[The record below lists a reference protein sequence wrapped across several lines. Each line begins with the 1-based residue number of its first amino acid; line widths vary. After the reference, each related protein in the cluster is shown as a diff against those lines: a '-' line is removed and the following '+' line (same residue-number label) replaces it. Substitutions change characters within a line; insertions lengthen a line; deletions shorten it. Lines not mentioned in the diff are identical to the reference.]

1 MIGML
6 LSPRRTFGA
15 LAAALAGLVLAAG
28 VVPPALSAPSYRT
41 LGQPTTADK
50 TLGSRCPNANARF
63 NFSNDGGFDM
73 YGPAGVAIDPRGRI
87 FVADFGGKRVLT
99 WPDATSLAQCEAA
112 DGVIG
117 AGQLAGPEAI
127 AIDAASGAVFVADT
141 LSHTVIGYRLK
152 SGAWKKFV
160 TLGSSGVSG
169 SAFNRFNFP
178 RGIAFDSRG
187 RLFVADDSN
196 NRILIFDPPLQ
207 NGASAVDSIYAG
219 SNGGLSSPK
228 AVAIVGDALFVADYF
243 GDRVLRF
250 TGPFKTPDQ
259 TYVATGEF
267 RGVGRPVDLTVH
279 PDGSLLVVSQ
289 NRPRVSRFQD
299 AAFRPSPVAA
309 PDSEFSNN
317 MGAEPLGV
325 AVRRDGRIF
334 IADYR
339 RYRVLIRDESVRTA
353 PVSPGPAA
361 AALVANLRARA
372 GTTLNRVAIGQQL
385 ITYEYGPKSDR
396 NAWYRDWSQ
405 MKRQGLPLPL
415 MMGGELSDL
424 MSYPGFFP
432 NADARKEMI
441 RHGQAGGLV
450 TLVWH
455 PDNPVAG
462 APFSTPLPTARLV
475 DMINPA
481 TAVGQ
486 AWRTQLD
493 RAAAA
498 LKPFD
503 DKGLAVL
510 FRPLHEQNGDFF
522 WWGDDGSAGDARRAR
537 QAAWVAV
544 WRDMVGY
551 MTATKGLKRLVFAFG
566 TNQVNY
572 DGVVAP
578 MTYYPG
584 ADFVD
589 VVSID
594 VYDEQLDLA
603 GGDRGL
609 QHYAALVGSGKPFGL
624 SEFGQSFGDN
634 GTGADGAD
642 WDCRTLVQRLGDSYP
657 RAVFANAWYTT
668 EGNPRFVFA
677 LPDVAH
683 TAETLADPLIDTQ

>member
-1 MIGML
+1 MIGIAFSQRMKVRALVVILAVGAL
-6 LSPRRTFGA
+6 LS
-15 LAAALAGLVLAAG
+15 AAAQ
-28 VVPPALSAPSYRT
+28 PAVSAPAYKT
-41 LGQPTTADK
+41 LGQPTTSDK
-50 TLGSRCPNANARF
+50 SLGSRCPGANARF
-63 NFSNDGGFDM
+63 NFSNDGGFEM
-73 YGPAGVAIDPRGRI
+73 YGPAGIAVDPSGRI
-87 FVADFGGKRVLT
+87 FVTDFGGKRVLT
-99 WPDATSLAQCEAA
+99 WPDATSLANCEAA

-117 AGQLAGPEAI
+117 AGQLAGPEAV
-127 AIDAASGAVFVADT
+127 AIDTATGAVFVADT

-160 TLGSSGVSG
+160 TLGKSGVSG
-169 SAFNRFNFP
+169 SSFNRFNFP

-196 NRILIFDPPLQ
+196 NRILIFDAPLAD
-207 NGASAVDSIYAG
+207 GASAADSIYAG
-219 SNGGLSSPK
+219 SNGGFSSPK

-259 TYVATGEF
+259 SYVATGEF
-267 RGVGRPVDLTVH
+267 RGVDRPVDLTIH

-289 NRPRVSRFQD
+289 SGPRVSRFGD
-299 AAFRPSPVAA
+299 AAFRAGPVAA
-309 PDSEFSNN
+309 PDSEFSNF
-317 MGAEPLGV
+317 MGQEPLGV
-325 AVRRDGRIF
+325 AADRDGRIF
-334 IADYR
+334 VADYR
-339 RYRVLIRDESVRTA
+339 RYRVLIRDERVRTS
-353 PVSPGPAA
+353 PVSPGAA
-361 AALVANLRARA
+361 ASALVADLRARA
-372 GTTLNRVAIGQQL
+372 GRAENRVAIGQQL
-385 ITYEYGPKSDR
+385 VTYEYGPKSDR

-424 MSYPGFFP
+424 MTYPGFFP

-462 APFSTPLPTARLV
+462 APFSTPVPTASLV
-475 DMINPA
+475 QMVKPA

-503 DKGLAVL
+503 DKGVAVL

-522 WWGDDGSAGDARRAR
+522 WWGDNGSAGAARRER

-544 WRDMVGY
+544 WRDMVRY
-551 MTATKGLKRLVFAFG
+551 MTATKGLKHLVFAFG

-589 VVSID
+589 AVSID
-594 VYDEQLDLA
+594 VYDDQLDLA
-603 GGDRGL
+603 GNDRGL

-634 GTGADGAD
+634 GTGPDGAD
-642 WDCRTLVQRLGDSYP
+642 WDCRTLVKRLKDSYP

-668 EGNPRFVFA
+668 EGDPRFVFA
-677 LPDVAH
+677 LPDVSR
-683 TAETLADPLIDTQ
+683 TAAALADPLIDTQ